1 MTLLDTSRSPRRT
14 HARRRDTEPVPPRWL
29 GPFTVS
35 LAAVGFGL
43 NPYFATKTFEQGV
56 DPVAAASVRVVV
68 LMVIL
73 APWAPRLRG
82 WKREAIFVAAAGAIS
97 MVGFAGYFIAL
108 DRAPVAA
115 ATVVYYTYPIIVL
128 MLSAMVW
135 RRRLRSWE
143 VAVCTLVL
151 VGVAL
156 AVGPI
161 GVSSSLLVALAPA
174 IAAPV
179 GWAVYL
185 LVLSGPAAK
194 MPTLPKVFAGSC
206 GGVVVL
212 LPYAMWNTGGRLLPM
227 NSGAVAAMGL
237 LTLCTLAIPAV
248 LVTWGAARAGERATA
263 MIGSFEFAVAVGAGW
278 MLQGDQLSS
287 VQMCGVFLV
296 LASAFYAAR
305 HAQSEDRND
314 TETSPAPDS
323 YRSLEAPRLAPD
335 DVGPRPSSAK
345 HRWNDSGADG
355 NRTHGILLANQVWLS
370 AGMCARRLPLG
381 SPAGSRE
388 PPGRPPACADD
399 GRANVR
405 SSL

>member
-1 MTLLDTSRSPRRT
+1 M
-14 HARRRDTEPVPPRWL
+14 PPRWL
-29 GPFTVS
+29 GPLTVS

-43 NPYFATKTFEQGV
+43 NPYFATKAFDHGV

-73 APWAPRLRG
+73 APWARRLRG
-82 WKREAIFVAAAGAIS
+82 WKREATLVAGAGAIS
-97 MVGFAGYFIAL
+97 MIGFAGYFVAL

-135 RRRLRSWE
+135 RRRLRAWE
-143 VAVCTLVL
+143 VGVCTLVL
-151 VGVAL
+151 IGVAL
-156 AVGPI
+156 AVGPV

-212 LPYAMWNTGGRLLPM
+212 LPYALWNTRGRLLPM
-227 NSGAVAAMGL
+227 NSDAVAAMGL
-237 LTLCTLAIPAV
+237 LTLCTLAIPAL
-248 LVTWGAARAGERATA
+248 LVTWGAARAGGRATA

-278 MLQGDQLSS
+278 VLQGDQLSS
-287 VQMCGVFLV
+287 VQMCGVSLV
-296 LASAFYAAR
+296 LASALYAASR
-305 HAQSEDRND
+305 ARSDDRND
-314 TETSPAPDS
+314 TETAPALDS
-323 YRSLEAPRLAPD
+323 YQR
-335 DVGPRPSSAK
+335 RPATCCTGQ
-345 HRWNDSGADG
+345 SG
-355 NRTHGILLANQVWLS
+355 VVS
-370 AGMCARRLPLG
+370 
-381 SPAGSRE
+381 
-388 PPGRPPACADD
+388 
-399 GRANVR
+399 
-405 SSL
+405 